1 MRQRQAAC
9 QPPPS
14 RNGLAWECPP
24 HTNSSFIS
32 SQTLFTPWPASL
44 LPPLS
49 NFTSDFYFTEFG
61 IDVKTT
67 VPPTPSLAG
76 KKKIQRNLTK
86 KKYINKKVQ
95 KKGGELSSPLGAMDS
110 NPNSQKLSS
119 ERALL
124 RSPRPDRQ
132 SRRSEV
138 VNKILPLYSK
148 SERPKVRGFKIALQS
163 AGRPRRGGVPR

>member
-1 MRQRQAAC
+1 MALPGNAHHTQTLLLFLVKLC
-9 QPPPS
+9 LLPGLPPS
-14 RNGLAWECPP
+14 FLL
-24 HTNSSFIS
+24 
-32 SQTLFTPWPASL
+32 SQTLL
-44 LPPLS
+44 LISISRNLGL
-49 NFTSDFYFTEFG
+49 TLKQQCRQHQVLQE
-61 IDVKTT
+61 
-67 VPPTPSLAG
+67 

-132 SRRSEV
+132 SRRPEV

>member
-24 HTNSSFIS
+24 HTNSFFS

-49 NFTSDFYFTEFG
+49 TFTSDFYFMEF
-61 IDVKTT
+61 
-67 VPPTPSLAG
+67 LHE